1 MSVCVAAY
9 MTESAL
15 KFLENNVATKVSNYK
30 TSLYEEFSHC
40 VRHQIISK
48 LSVVFMIST
57 YVVFFFDL
65 IPILLDFAKYLTTAV
80 ATAEED
86 VVLVALP
93 LTHLSNKI
101 FRIFKL
107 LKMFKLFPSPTCPM
121 KYSEY
126 SKC

>member
-9 MTESAL
+9 MTKSAL

-48 LSVVFMIST
+48 LSVVFIIST

-65 IPILLDFAKYLTTAV
+65 IPILPYFAKYLTTAV

-93 LTHLSNKI
+93 LTQLSNEI
-101 FRIFKL
+101 FKTFEIFKL
-107 LKMFKLFPSPTCPM
+107 ITLSNCPM

-126 SKC
+126 SKY

>member
-1 MSVCVAAY
+1 MGVCVAAY
-9 MTESAL
+9 MTKSAL

-48 LSVVFMIST
+48 LSIVFMIST

-65 IPILLDFAKYLTTAV
+65 IPILLDFAKCLTTAV

-93 LTHLSNKI
+93 LTHLPNE
-101 FRIFKL
+101 IFKTFEI
-107 LKMFKLFPSPTCPM
+107 FK
-121 KYSEY
+121 
-126 SKC
+126 